1 MSNEQKFTRLYF
13 RAVNNSTGQELPE
26 FSCKLYGVELNDTS
40 WRFLRDMFPL
50 IFDQMEGIRK
60 AREENDAKRI
70 RTESSVTMMADLE
83 VTPGNTNVA

>member
-50 IFDQMEGIRK
+50 IFDQMEDIRK
-60 AREENDAKRI
+60 TREENDAKRMH
-70 RTESSVTMMADLE
+70 TTSSVKMTSDLE
-83 VTPGNTNVA
+83 VTNDSTRAA